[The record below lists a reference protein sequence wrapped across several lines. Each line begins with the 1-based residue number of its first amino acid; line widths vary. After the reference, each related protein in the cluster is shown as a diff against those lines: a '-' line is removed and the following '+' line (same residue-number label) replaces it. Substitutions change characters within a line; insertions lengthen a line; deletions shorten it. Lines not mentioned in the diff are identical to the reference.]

1 MAKVTKKAHM
11 IVLFLMVQRHN
22 SILIITLMTL
32 SMVQLVYHI
41 EPKIA

>member
-22 SILIITLMTL
+22 SILNITLMTL
-32 SMVQLVYHI
+32 
-41 EPKIA
+41 